1 MEDALGGATSV
12 RLDVRVLSRDD
23 SSISMPATL
32 EPFRDS
38 SNKVRAVL
46 RWRAVTDEAGV
57 APSQSA
63 AGSGLESRFPAS
75 PAATER
81 LERSMRRM
89 HFMAKRKKNYLFAVL
104 VLALDRHELIADMLG
119 RDGRDALLVKVG
131 ERLQGALR
139 PGDQVSHL
147 IADELWVFVD
157 QISKPDDVIV
167 ITRRIQ
173 RSLEPPFD
181 LDSEEI
187 SITAAIGIALSGDG
201 AARGE
206 DMLKNAATAMHRAR
220 TQGPGRHEF
229 YDLHMRERVRK
240 RLRLDTDLRLAVERN
255 EFVVHYQPIVTI
267 RTGAIK
273 GFEALARWQHPR
285 RGLVPPGQFIPAAE
299 ETRLI
304 VPMSETILQRGCAQ
318 IRTWQERFS
327 EIPGAPFSL
336 SMNFTSAHFT
346 GTAVLDVVSTAL
358 EQSGLDG
365 SCLVA
370 EITERHAAQGRR
382 HGAGCPRRAEAHE
395 GPRAPRRFRDGVLI
409 AELPPPVAGGH
420 PQDRSLVH
428 QPARR

>member
-1 MEDALGGATSV
+1 M
-12 RLDVRVLSRDD
+12 
-23 SSISMPATL
+23 
-32 EPFRDS
+32 
-38 SNKVRAVL
+38 
-46 RWRAVTDEAGV
+46 
-57 APSQSA
+57 APSQIA
-63 AGSGLESRFPAS
+63 AGSLESRFPAS

-81 LERSMRRM
+81 LERSIRRM
-89 HFMAKRKKNYLFAVL
+89 RYVTERNKKYLFAVL

-157 QISKPDDVIV
+157 QIRKPDDVIV

-173 RSLEPPFD
+173 RSLEPTFD

-187 SITAAIGIALSGDG
+187 SIAAAIGIALSADG
-201 AARGE
+201 AARSE

-220 TQGPGRHEF
+220 AQGPGRHEF
-229 YDLHMRERVRK
+229 YDLDIRERVRK
-240 RLRLDTDLRLAVERN
+240 RLRLETDLRLAVERN

-267 RTGAIK
+267 RTGAMK

-285 RGLVPPGQFIPAAE
+285 QGLVPPSQFIPAAE

-336 SMNFTSAHFT
+336 SMNSTSAHFT
-346 GTAVLDVVSTAL
+346 
-358 EQSGLDG
+358 
-365 SCLVA
+365 
-370 EITERHAAQGRR
+370 
-382 HGAGCPRRAEAHE
+382 
-395 GPRAPRRFRDGVLI
+395 
-409 AELPPPVAGGH
+409 
-420 PQDRSLVH
+420 
-428 QPARR
+428 

>member
-1 MEDALGGATSV
+1 MRYV
-12 RLDVRVLSRDD
+12 
-23 SSISMPATL
+23 
-32 EPFRDS
+32 
-38 SNKVRAVL
+38 
-46 RWRAVTDEAGV
+46 
-57 APSQSA
+57 
-63 AGSGLESRFPAS
+63 
-75 PAATER
+75 TER
-81 LERSMRRM
+81 N
-89 HFMAKRKKNYLFAVL
+89 KKYLFAVL

-119 RDGRDALLVKVG
+119 RNGRDALLVKVG

-157 QISKPDDVIV
+157 QIRKPDDVIV

-187 SITAAIGIALSGDG
+187 SITAAIGIALSGEG
-201 AARGE
+201 VARGE

-220 TQGPGRHEF
+220 AQGPGRYKF
-229 YDLHMRERVRK
+229 YDLDMRERVRK
-240 RLRLDTDLRLAVERN
+240 RLRLETDLRLAVERN
-255 EFVVHYQPIVTI
+255 EFFVHYQP
-267 RTGAIK
+267 
-273 GFEALARWQHPR
+273 
-285 RGLVPPGQFIPAAE
+285 
-299 ETRLI
+299 I

-336 SMNFTSAHFT
+336 SMNFTSAHFI

-370 EITERHAAQGRR
+370 EITESVLLRDVDTVLAVLDELRR
-382 HGAGCPRRAEAHE
+382 MKVRVHLDDFGTGYSSLSYLHRLPADTLKIDRSFISRLGADRGTDVLVKAIVDLAHNM
-395 GPRAPRRFRDGVLI
+395 GKQVI
-409 AELPPPVAGGH
+409 AEGIETEEQVAIVEQLGCEFGQGYYYARPGDVTAIEALFERCAESGGAPNRRPQLPAPGG
-420 PQDRSLVH
+420 RKG
-428 QPARR
+428 